1 MILENP
7 IIRALDLDLNQM
19 WNFDLFCCLWWRL
32 VLQSKAKC
40 VLEVEETNVGARVRS
55 EGG

>member
-1 MILENP
+1 MIFENP
-7 IIRALDLDLNQM
+7 IIRALDLNLIQM
-19 WNFDLFCCLWWRL
+19 WNFDLFCCLCWRL